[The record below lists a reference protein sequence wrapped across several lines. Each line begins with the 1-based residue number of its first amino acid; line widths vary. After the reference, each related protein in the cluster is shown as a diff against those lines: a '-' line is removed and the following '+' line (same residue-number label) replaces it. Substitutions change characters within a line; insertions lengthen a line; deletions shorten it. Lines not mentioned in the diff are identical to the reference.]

1 MCQDCGTKWFIP
13 SHRVSE
19 PDLTECGACGGSL
32 EMFAGPRPGADGEL
46 PPPGEDEAQGGWT

>member
-32 EMFAGPRPGADGEL
+32 EMFAGPRGGADGEL
-46 PPPGEDEAQGGWT
+46 PPPEDEAQSGWT

>member
-19 PDLTECGACGGSL
+19 PGLTECGACGGSL
-32 EMFAGPRPGADGEL
+32 EMFAGPRAGADGE
-46 PPPGEDEAQGGWT
+46 PPPEDEAQSGWT